1 MMTVSVNI
9 KNVVIPGVPLPVSGE
24 VCYLPASHHV
34 GSGSTLDPE
43 VIDAQLVQQDGTPV
57 NTLPLPLSY
66 HALLRATQEEY
77 ESSVRDQWS
86 SIQNGIDP
94 EIPF

>member
-1 MMTVSVNI
+1 MLTVSVNI
-9 KNVVIPGVPLPVSGE
+9 KNVVIPGIPLPVSGE
-24 VCYLPASHHV
+24 VCYLPASHHF
-34 GSGSTLDPE
+34 GSVLDPE
-43 VIDAQLVQQDGTPV
+43 VIDARLFQQDGTPV

-77 ESSVRDQWS
+77 ESSIRDHRS
-86 SIQNGIDP
+86 SARNEIDP